1 MEPDDSLIGV
11 VRAKGAY
18 GLDWFA
24 VEKVQTRNFDQI
36 ALKSYNQPL
45 QPDECQSGSSI
56 YSVGGNLEFNTK
68 SWTEISERDVIS
80 TQADWKLTLGEDYNQ
95 GTTKSYGLGGVLG
108 LLEDI
113 APGVAVVVSPVEI
126 RDMMGTQLIEEGTN
140 GTHLG
145 WSGM

>member
-1 MEPDDSLIGV
+1 M
-11 VRAKGAY
+11 
-18 GLDWFA
+18 
-24 VEKVQTRNFDQI
+24 
-36 ALKSYNQPL
+36 
-45 QPDECQSGSSI
+45 
-56 YSVGGNLEFNTK
+56 
-68 SWTEISERDVIS
+68 IS
-80 TQADWKLTLGEDYNQ
+80 THADWKLTLGEDYNQ

-145 WSGM
+145 WEWNVIGPDEVDGEERWKVSMENR